1 MNIGLDMMG
10 GDFAPEQ
17 SLLGVQHYLE
27 SEYGSTS
34 DSVVYAL
41 GDETMLKPQLQ
52 SLIDGGKVVVVHAPD
67 LIAMNE
73 HPTRAL
79 KEKPNSAIALGF
91 GMLAQG
97 KLDGFISAGNT
108 GTMLVGAAHIIK
120 PIAGVH
126 RPTIPTYVPKL
137 NGGYSLLLDVGINA
151 DCKPENLEQ
160 FAMLASVYAQN
171 VLKID
176 NPKVALLNIGEE
188 EGKGNLLAKAAYDLL
203 KVNTSINFIG
213 NAEGRDIFTG
223 KADVIVC
230 DGFTGNIVLKMAESI
245 YHIFSHKRKVQDEY
259 LETFNY
265 ENYGGT
271 PVLGVNKTVIVGH
284 GISSALAFS
293 NMIKQADSIARSG
306 MLGQL
311 VERFQV
317 G

>member
-17 SLLGVQHYLE
+17 SLLGVQQFLE
-27 SEYGSTS
+27 SEYGSAS

-41 GDETMLKPQLQ
+41 GDESVLKPHLQ
-52 SLIDGGKVVVVHAPD
+52 NYIDKGRVVIVHAPE

-73 HPTRAL
+73 HPTKAL
-79 KEKPNSAIALGF
+79 KEKPNSAIAIGF
-91 GMLAQG
+91 GMLALG
-97 KLDGFISAGNT
+97 KLDAFISAGNT

-120 PIAGVH
+120 PIAGVQ

-160 FAMLASVYAQN
+160 FAMLASVYANN

-203 KVNTSINFIG
+203 KVNEHINFTG

-230 DGFTGNIVLKMAESI
+230 DGFTGNIVLKMAESM
-245 YHIFSHKRKVQDEY
+245 YEIFCHKRKLQDEY
-259 LETFNY
+259 LDSFNY

-284 GISSALAFS
+284 GISSATAFS
-293 NMIKQADSIARSG
+293 NMIKQADEIASSG
-306 MLGQL
+306 MLQQL
-311 VERFQV
+311 KDKFQQA
-317 G
+317 